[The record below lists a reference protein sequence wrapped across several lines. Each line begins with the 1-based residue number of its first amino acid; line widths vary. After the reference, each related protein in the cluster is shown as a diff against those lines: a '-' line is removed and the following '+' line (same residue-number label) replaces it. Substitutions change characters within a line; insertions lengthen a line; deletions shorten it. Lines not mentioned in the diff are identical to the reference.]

1 MFSGGLDNRILAFSL
16 ENFKFRI
23 LIRDKFDEDEE
34 YSHRY
39 NIYVETV
46 KSLTLKKGKRST
58 KSKNA
63 DVNNE
68 KDKYQVEMEERDF
81 LKNPPKQEIPLKVSK
96 NKIAKEAKPF
106 KSEEPPEKKQ
116 IESEVKEEEM
126 QEENEVPQQKITRKQ
141 KQMKKK

>member
-46 KSLTLKKGKRST
+46 KSLSLKKGKRST
-58 KSKNA
+58 KSKNG
-63 DVNNE
+63 DVNNQ
-68 KDKYQVEMEERDF
+68 KDKDIQKKEEPDF
-81 LKNPPKQEIPLKVSK
+81 LKNPPKQEISPKVSK
-96 NKIAKEAKPF
+96 NKTSKGAKPF
-106 KSEEPPEKKQ
+106 KSEEPPEKEQ

-126 QEENEVPQQKITRKQ
+126 QEENEVPQQKITRKE
-141 KQMKKK
+141 KQMKTK